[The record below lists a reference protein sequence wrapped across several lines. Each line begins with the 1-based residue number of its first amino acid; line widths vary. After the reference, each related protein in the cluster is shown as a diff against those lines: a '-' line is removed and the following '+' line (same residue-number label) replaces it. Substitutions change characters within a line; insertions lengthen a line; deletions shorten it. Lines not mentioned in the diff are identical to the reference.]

1 MQRYMRVENVNL
13 EITIITVVIWGSKYL
28 RHFWGGVLDAV
39 VSVGKHPP
47 LMRKTELI
55 NSYLL
60 TTSSRRWRDGECHEY
75 FYRDGRIHTWQSKT
89 RWDYICLCVLLC
101 TPSVS
106 THTPP
111 RPFLLHV
118 HKWLACLASPL
129 MGKPVPEVVAVRQKG
144 DTCTSFKVSTEYIKL
159 YDEIFCFWM
168 YVVAEINT
176 S

>member
-1 MQRYMRVENVNL
+1 MRVENVNL

-28 RHFWGGVLDAV
+28 RHFWGGLLDV
-39 VSVGKHPP
+39 DESVGKHLS

-55 NSYLL
+55 NNYWL
-60 TTSSRRWRDGECHEY
+60 TTSSQQLRAGESHKY

-89 RWDYICLCVLLC
+89 RWDYICL
-101 TPSVS
+101 TSP
-106 THTPP
+106 PRP

-144 DTCTSFKVSTEYIKL
+144 DICTLFKVSTEYIKL